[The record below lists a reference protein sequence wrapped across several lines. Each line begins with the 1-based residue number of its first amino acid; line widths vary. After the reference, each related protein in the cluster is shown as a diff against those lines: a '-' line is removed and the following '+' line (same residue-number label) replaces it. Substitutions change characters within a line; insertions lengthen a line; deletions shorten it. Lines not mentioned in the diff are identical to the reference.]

1 MNHRIEEL
9 LIRLKALAD
18 ESRLSLLRILNQQEY
33 SVGELSER
41 VNLGEPTVSHHLSRL
56 REAGFVTLRAAGN
69 QRFYRINE
77 SGLAYFKKL
86 IADFEQFLSEPQV
99 VISDDRWIETLDW
112 PEEDRQVLRE
122 YTQNGKLSLLPTKQ
136 KKLVVIL
143 HWLSTMF
150 KPDVI
155 YTEGEVNTIIR
166 EVYEEDYVSL
176 RRDLID
182 MGYLRRERGGG
193 NYWLTPEDDDPAIWQ

>member
-9 LIRLKALAD
+9 LICLKALAD
-18 ESRLSLLRILNQQEY
+18 QSRLSLLRLLNQQEY
-33 SVGELSER
+33 SVGELAER
-41 VNLGEPTVSHHLSRL
+41 VKLGEPTVSHHLSRL

-86 IADFEQFLSEPQV
+86 IVDFEQFLSEPQAV
-99 VISDDRWIETLDW
+99 VSDDRWIETLDW
-112 PEEDRQVLRE
+112 SEEDRQVLRE
-122 YTQNGKLSLLPTKQ
+122 YTQNGKLTHLPSKQ

-143 HWLSTMF
+143 RWLSTMF

-155 YTEGEVNTIIR
+155 YTEGEVNDIIR
-166 EVYEEDYVSL
+166 EIYEEDYVSL

-193 NYWLTPEDDDPAIWQ
+193 NYWLTPEDDEPAK